1 MLNIV
6 CFCLEFKFEFFSSGV
21 TGSFAAGGFFDCI
34 NSIKAFQLTQGIKLQ
49 KKKKKKKKKKREE
62 SIG

>member
-34 NSIKAFQLTQGIKLQ
+34 NSIKAFQLNKGIKLQ
-49 KKKKKKKKKKREE
+49 KKKKKKERRKYRIED
-62 SIG
+62 